1 MVRKGRKHRLG
12 TRHSEETKR
21 KISEANKDTGEWK
34 RNIVREGEKI
44 PEESTRKMS
53 EAAKGRKLFEETMR
67 KMRGRKKS

>member
-34 RNIVREGEKI
+34 RN
-44 PEESTRKMS
+44 S
-53 EAAKGRKLFEETMR
+53 A
-67 KMRGRKKS
+67 